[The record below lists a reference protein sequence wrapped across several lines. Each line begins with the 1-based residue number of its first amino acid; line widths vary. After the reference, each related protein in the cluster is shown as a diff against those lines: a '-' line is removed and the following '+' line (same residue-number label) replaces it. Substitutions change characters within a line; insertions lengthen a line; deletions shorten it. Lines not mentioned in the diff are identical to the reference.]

1 MILSGEKVILRPLS
15 EKDFGRYFK
24 WHSDPE
30 IRFQTA
36 MHPLLV
42 TEQKEREWFNLALN
56 DNNDK
61 RVILSI
67 DHKANNE
74 LIGYF
79 QLTDINTINRNA
91 LLGIVI
97 GENSYQ
103 KIGLDSEI
111 IQLGTNYGFRYLN
124 LNKISLEVIKDNSN
138 AMKLYKKIGFTKE
151 GVLKNHYYFN
161 GSYIDIIR
169 MSLFANSI

>member
-1 MILSGEKVILRPLS
+1 MILSGEKIVLRPLL
-15 EKDFGRYFK
+15 EKDFGKYFK

-36 MHPLLV
+36 MHPFLV

-61 RVILSI
+61 RVIFSI

-79 QLTDINTINRNA
+79 QLTDIHLINRNA
-91 LLGIVI
+91 QLGIVI
-97 GENSYQ
+97 GEKKYQ
-103 KIGLDSEI
+103 KIGLGTEI
-111 IQLGTNYGFRYLN
+111 MELGIKYGFDYLN
-124 LNKISLEVIKDNSN
+124 LYKISLEVIKENMN
-138 AMKLYKKIGFTKE
+138 AIKLYEKFGFTIE
-151 GVLKNHYYFN
+151 
-161 GSYIDIIR
+161 
-169 MSLFANSI
+169 